1 MKLPLTDLIAFQ
13 RDQLAFFTDRG
24 NGASDPLVPLSMG
37 AGPVYL
43 VTDADL
49 VKPILRAPEDLIDK
63 GQLIYK
69 LREIIGESSMVLSGE
84 EHRIR
89 RAAIHSQLAKGVS
102 SSFVP
107 EITAVI
113 RQHAAM
119 LAREGSFDA
128 HRATAPL
135 AVRIVAT
142 ILFGHG
148 VLSAADETALITAL
162 HLAEDDL
169 AAEIFKILPDFPW
182 VKNRKKAKLAAAKRT
197 MGFVVEK
204 ARSDAKR
211 HSLISALEQLNLSEK
226 AMHEEILLLLL
237 SGHHTSGSA
246 AAWILYFLG
255 RHPDIAAE
263 IAREARVV
271 STADGE
277 VDARRLPQATTT
289 LAFVKEVLRLYPSAY
304 WLSRETRQP
313 MELGGRKLAAGTSL
327 LISPW
332 QMQRNPQY
340 WPDPETFD
348 ITRTHSGAAYM
359 PFGVGPRV
367 CVGMSLALLELQLIA
382 LEIAASFEVELASS
396 EPAPPPKPVITI
408 IPPALEMRLR
418 PRGAV
423 AHPRLH
429 QAA

>member
-1 MKLPLTDLIAFQ
+1 MKLPLADLIAFQ
-13 RDQLAFFTDRG
+13 RDQLGFFESRG

-37 AGPVYL
+37 VGPVYL
-43 VTDADL
+43 VSDAEL
-49 VKPILRAPEDLIDK
+49 VKPILRAPEDVIDK

-119 LAREGSFDA
+119 LAREGTFDA

-135 AVRIVAT
+135 AVRIVST

-169 AAEIFKILPDFPW
+169 AAEIFKIIPDFPW
-182 VKNRKKAKLAAAKRT
+182 VKNRKKAKLAAAKDT

-211 HSLISALEQLNLSEK
+211 HSLISALDELNLSEK

-255 RHPDIAAE
+255 RYPDIAAQ
-263 IAREARVV
+263 IAEEARLV
-271 STADGE
+271 STPDGD
-277 VDARRLPQATTT
+277 VDASRLTRATTT
-289 LAFVKEVLRLYPSAY
+289 MAFVKEVLRLYPSAY
-304 WLSRETRQP
+304 WLSRETKKP
-313 MELGGRKLAAGTSL
+313 LEMGGRNLQPGTSL

-332 QMQRNPQY
+332 QMQRNPRY

-348 ITRTHSGAAYM
+348 LDRTHSGAAYM

-408 IPPALEMRLR
+408 IPPPLQMRLH
-418 PRGAV
+418 PRGV
-423 AHPRLH
+423 SVRRELH
-429 QAA
+429 RAA